1 MLASDAWSVGSKYA
15 GSGLWMPRDRYLSA
29 SALPRRSVRYQMMAS
44 HISVPCKI
52 GRFCLRERFGA
63 DGERIGIDVCDEG
76 QEGPLAGVR
85 WS

>member
-1 MLASDAWSVGSKYA
+1 
-15 GSGLWMPRDRYLSA
+15 
-29 SALPRRSVRYQMMAS
+29 MMAS